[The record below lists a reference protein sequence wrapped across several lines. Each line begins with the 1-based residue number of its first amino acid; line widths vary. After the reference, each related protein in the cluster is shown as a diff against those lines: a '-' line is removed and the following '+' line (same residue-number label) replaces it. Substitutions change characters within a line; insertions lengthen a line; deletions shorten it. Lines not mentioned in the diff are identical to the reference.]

1 MDLDGS
7 KAENFCQQN
16 FYEVSREEDR
26 DDRGSSNLDIYG
38 DEEYGEEAEMDF
50 EANKEQRPL

>member
-1 MDLDGS
+1 MDLDG
-7 KAENFCQQN
+7 KADNFCQQN

-26 DDRGSSNLDIYG
+26 GSSNLDIYG
-38 DEEYGEEAEMDF
+38 EEDYGEEAEMDF